1 MLGRGIEPAARAS
14 IFDRRDIAVHGAIS
28 MTAQNEN
35 ERLDEAASAARETS
49 TKEEE
54 GEPAAEDIERLRE
67 ELEAARKRA
76 EETWNQ
82 LVRAQADLENLRKRS
97 ERDVAQAHKYG
108 LEKFVSELL
117 PVVDSLELGLGHATE
132 HVDAEK
138 LREGMDLT
146 LKMLGQVLQKFNVE
160 AIDPLGEPFNPEL
173 HQAMSIQ
180 ENAELEPNTVLTVV
194 QKGYRLNDRL
204 LRPAMVIVSKRPE
217 GG

>member
-1 MLGRGIEPAARAS
+1 
-14 IFDRRDIAVHGAIS
+14 
-28 MTAQNEN
+28 MTAQNEK
-35 ERLDEAASAARETS
+35 ERPEETVAAEAEAPDGGDEA
-49 TKEEE
+49 
-54 GEPAAEDIERLRE
+54 GGEDIERLRE

-108 LEKFVSELL
+108 LEKFISELL

-160 AIDPLGEPFNPEL
+160 EIDPLGEPFDPEL

>member
-1 MLGRGIEPAARAS
+1 MS
-14 IFDRRDIAVHGAIS
+14 
-28 MTAQNEN
+28 AQNEN
-35 ERLDEAASAARETS
+35 ERLGEAAASEAEVPAQEGDGEAAP
-49 TKEEE
+49 
-54 GEPAAEDIERLRE
+54 GEIERLRE
-67 ELEAARKRA
+67 ELEAARKQA
-76 EETWNQ
+76 EQTWNQ

-108 LEKFVSELL
+108 LEKFISELL

-132 HVDAEK
+132 HVDAQK

-160 AIDPLGEPFNPEL
+160 EIDPVGEPFDPEL

-204 LRPAMVIVSKRPE
+204 LRPAMVIVSKRPDS
-217 GG
+217 G